1 MILKRKKLRKNP
13 KLRTVSTEESYQ
25 PFYWASHKSC
35 QNYLKH
41 LLARK
46 FYIAHTAYRGD
57 KFIRFYTEPLETPKY
72 WQDKIDKY
80 IILAKQEQLEEQQE
94 QEELAIRIKR
104 NEKFKRQNYDFY
116 SFSNVVTST
125 FSYLSTNTKN

>member
-13 KLRTVSTEESYQ
+13 KLLTVSTEESYQ

-94 QEELAIRIKR
+94 QEELAIRIK
-104 NEKFKRQNYDFY
+104 EQETKYMTFFKRIT
-116 SFSNVVTST
+116 NVFKGVSA
-125 FSYLSTNTKN
+125 LKRAQEK